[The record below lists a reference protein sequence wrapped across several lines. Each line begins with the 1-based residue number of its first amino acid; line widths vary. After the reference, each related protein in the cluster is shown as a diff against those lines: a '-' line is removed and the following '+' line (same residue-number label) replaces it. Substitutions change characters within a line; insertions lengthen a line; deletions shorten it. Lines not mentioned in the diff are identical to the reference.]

1 MDSGAN
7 KTAVE
12 VIIMMLVLINLVL
25 NAEHRYDFGKMNVG
39 LLKQTLMVGFSG
51 ILDAGQV
58 EDQKMLKEKLLDGK
72 EL

>member
-12 VIIMMLVLINLVL
+12 VVIMMLVLINLVL

-39 LLKQTLMVGFSG
+39 LMKQTLMVGFSG
-51 ILDAGQV
+51 ILDGGQV
-58 EDQKMLKEKLLDGK
+58 EDQKMLKEKLLNGK

>member
-12 VIIMMLVLINLVL
+12 VVIMMLVLINLVL

-39 LLKQTLMVGFSG
+39 LMK
-51 ILDAGQV
+51 
-58 EDQKMLKEKLLDGK
+58 
-72 EL
+72 

>member
-12 VIIMMLVLINLVL
+12 VVIMMLVLINLVL
-25 NAEHRYDFGKMNVG
+25 NAEHRYDFGKMDVG
-39 LLKQTLMVGFSG
+39 LMKQTLMVGFSG

-58 EDQKMLKEKLLDGK
+58 EDQKMLKEKLLNGK